1 MKQLDTYPNTRWL
14 MLAAIVLGQIMIG
27 TTMICYAP
35 ILGVIAKDIGVSVG
49 EISAAAMGVVIMV
62 AGISSILSGPLL
74 DKFGVARS
82 ITLGAV
88 VTSIGMCLVPVLSHT
103 IREIILVRIIIGIGW
118 GPFSACTS
126 SVAAKWFPE
135 NQRGMVAG
143 MIGAGISFGIIL
155 GFILTPA
162 FMGKVS
168 HWSVAVGWLAAVP
181 IVCFVISFLTNFI
194 KEPHVQEKITA
205 RDENK
210 ISSHIAL
217 AFKSPSTYIGILCM
231 FIFTWVMN
239 AFNDLT
245 PGYIAIDPPTG
256 LGFGPAAAGQY
267 MSAVQI
273 GMLLGSAASGLILMK
288 LFKGKIK
295 GVMMT
300 GFLFTAIFCFSVKLS
315 FVYETPKLLS
325 ACLFFVGFFE
335 AFIIPMVATF
345 IATHYPSEI
354 MGRVFGT
361 TFGVSIFGGAI
372 GVFVG
377 ATFLHTTGNYLTSIT
392 IVSVMAII
400 GVIVSFLLDSPKVF
414 QHIQDEP
421 ITLSGR

>member
-1 MKQLDTYPNTRWL
+1 

-35 ILGVIAKDIGVSVG
+35 ILGVIAKDLGVSVG

-74 DKFGVARS
+74 DKIGVARS
-82 ITLGAV
+82 ITLGAII
-88 VTSIGMCLVPVLSHT
+88 TLTGMCLAPKLSHSLQ
-103 IREIILVRIIIGIGW
+103 EIIFARVIMGIGW

-135 NQRGMVAG
+135 HQRGMVAG
-143 MIGAGISFGIIL
+143 MIGAGISLGIIL

-162 FMGKVS
+162 FMGKTA
-168 HWSVAVGWLAAVP
+168 HWSMAVGWLAVVPAVTL
-181 IVCFVISFLTNFI
+181 VVSFLTNFI
-194 KEPHVQEKITA
+194 KEPEIGEEITVA
-205 RDENK
+205 QDEDS
-210 ISSHIAL
+210 ISSYISL
-217 AFKSPSTYIGILCM
+217 AFKSPSTYIGIICM

-273 GMLLGSAASGLILMK
+273 GMLLGSAASGVILMK

-295 GVMMT
+295 SVMMT
-300 GFLFTAIFCFSVKLS
+300 GFFFTAIFCFSVKLP
-315 FVYETPKLLS
+315 FVYGTPKLLV
-325 ACLFFVGFFE
+325 ACLFLVGFFE

-345 IATHYPSEI
+345 IATNYPAQI

-377 ATFLHTTGNYLTSIT
+377 ATFLHTTGNYLMSIT
-392 IVSVMAII
+392 IVSLMALI
-400 GVIVSFLLDSPKVF
+400 GIGFSFLLNSPKVF
-414 QHIQDEP
+414 RHISRE
-421 ITLSGR
+421 TAAAFKK